1 MRNAFDLIAEESG
14 KEGRTMTD
22 ENAVGAQAFR
32 TVQMRGL
39 TDERFHQKLSPGS
52 LDPRGYDP
60 IKFKSKSGPERRSL
74 EVRQAENQFMPSD
87 GYSNRRSPSVVN

>member
-1 MRNAFDLIAEESG
+1 
-14 KEGRTMTD
+14 
-22 ENAVGAQAFR
+22 
-32 TVQMRGL
+32 MRGL
-39 TDERFHQKLSPGS
+39 TEERLHQKLSPGS

-87 GYSNRRSPSVVN
+87 GYSNRRSPSAVNQNKFMAPAMSRSMAISGEFDRFNNKD